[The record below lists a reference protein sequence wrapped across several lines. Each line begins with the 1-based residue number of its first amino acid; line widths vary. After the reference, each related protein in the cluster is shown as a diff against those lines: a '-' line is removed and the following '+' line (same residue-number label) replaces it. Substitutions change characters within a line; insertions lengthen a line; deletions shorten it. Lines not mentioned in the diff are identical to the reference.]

1 MTGSLKGLTV
11 ETGSNTLRQGI
22 GSTVVPLTAGSATDQ
37 FLIDFVNIS
46 VEDGWGTFE
55 LLAAPQS
62 GSSYITMFVA
72 HVNPS
77 SPAFACGPFQLL
89 PSYNLAI
96 RALDTPDGG
105 NWNVVTDVVWSVTRR
120 SINPRDLG

>member
-1 MTGSLKGLTV
+1 MTGSLKGLAV

-22 GSTVVPLTAGSATDQ
+22 GGTVVPLTAGSATDQ

-72 HVNPS
+72 YVNPS